1 MQFLKHFL
9 AVVGISLVALTAQ
22 ATPDNPQNNVDYQ
35 TIQQPVA
42 TDSAKGKVEVIEFMW
57 YNCPHCA
64 AFNPVLSDWVKKQ
77 GNKIDFKQIPIAFGP
92 AFIPQQKLLFAL
104 EAMGIADQVTPQ
116 VFKAIHVERRRVD
129 TDKSILA
136 FIQKQG
142 IDQQKFLDAYNSFG
156 VQAKL
161 KRAQQLQDAYN
172 VEGVPMIAINGKY
185 LTSPALMANSMPN
198 QSEPVQQA
206 ATLKVLDY
214 LVAKSAS
221 GK

>member
-1 MQFLKHFL
+1 MRFLKHFF
-9 AVVGISLVALTAQ
+9 AIVGLSLVALAAQ

-35 TIQQPVA
+35 TLPQPVA
-42 TDSAKGKVEVIEFMW
+42 TDAAKGKVEVVEFMW

-64 AFNPVLSDWVKKQ
+64 AFNPILSDWVKKQ
-77 GNKIDFKQIPIAFGP
+77 GNKIDFKQVPIAFGP

-104 EAMGIADQVTPQ
+104 EAMGIEEKVTPA
-116 VFKAIHVERRRVD
+116 VFKAIHIERRRVD

-136 FIQKQG
+136 FIQQQG

-172 VEGVPMIAINGKY
+172 IEGVPTIAVNGKY

-198 QSEPVQQA
+198 QAEAVQQA

>member
-9 AVVGISLVALTAQ
+9 AVVGISLVTLTAQ

-35 TIQQPVA
+35 TLQQPIG
-42 TDSAKGKVEVIEFMW
+42 TDTPKGKVEVIEFMW

-64 AFNPVLSDWVKKQ
+64 AFNPVISAWAKKQ
-77 GNKIDFKQIPIAFGP
+77 GDKIDFKQVPVAFGP
-92 AFIPQQKLLFAL
+92 AFVPQQKLLFAL
-104 EAMGIADQVTPQ
+104 DAMGIEDKITPL

-129 TDKSILA
+129 TDKNILA
-136 FIQKQG
+136 FIQQQG

-156 VQAKL
+156 VQAKV

-172 VEGVPMIAINGKY
+172 IEGVPTIAINGKY

-198 QSEPVQQA
+198 QTEPAQQA

-214 LVAKSAS
+214 LVAQSAA

>member
-64 AFNPVLSDWVKKQ
+64 AFNPVITEWVKKQ
-77 GNKIDFKQIPIAFGP
+77 GNKIDFKQVPIAFGP
-92 AFIPQQKLLFAL
+92 AFIPQQKLFFAL
-104 EAMGIADQVTPQ
+104 EAMGVEEQVTPQ

-198 QSEPVQQA
+198 QAEPVQQA